1 MGSLTSRPKAPAA
14 QSPQIIYYTPPT
26 TTGSSTGSA
35 SQTEP
40 DPAELAKTRA
50 ENVARR
56 SRGLMGTVPTT
67 LNGFLSDSA
76 TPDSTP
82 GPARKTLL
90 GE

>member
-14 QSPQIIYYTPPT
+14 QQIVYYPSTT
-26 TTGSSTGSA
+26 ATGSTTGSTTGTST
-35 SQTEP
+35 SQTEA
-40 DPAELAKTRA
+40 DPVELAKTRA
-50 ENVARR
+50 ESIARR
-56 SRGLMGTVPTT
+56 SRGLMGTVLTT

-76 TPDSTP
+76 TA

>member
-14 QSPQIIYYTPPT
+14 SAPQIIYYPT
-26 TTGSSTGSA
+26 ASGTGSGTTSA
-35 SQTEP
+35 SQNEP

-56 SRGLMGTVPTT
+56 SRGLMGTVLTT

-76 TPDSTP
+76 TSDTTP